1 MAGVH
6 NQTASV
12 ISLARVTLAG
22 IDPRQEN
29 TTIKS
34 AALILLLNTLLELG
48 APAQGGRVS
57 EANNNVTQMMESFK
71 AMQGRNG

>member
-1 MAGVH
+1 MSSLH

-12 ISLARVTLAG
+12 MSLARVTLGA

-29 TTIKS
+29 TTVKS

-48 APAQGGRVS
+48 APNQGRVS
-57 EANNNVTQMMESFK
+57 EAGNNVSNIMESFK
-71 AMQGRNG
+71 AMQGRDG